1 MEKTMI
7 AAGCCLLALCGLLTA
22 CRMAGEDSA
31 PLKQE
36 LAGGQAQALFAAS
49 PQASAVVSGD
59 STGEATGSTLRVL
72 SFNVRTWTR
81 DLDSGSDVFWRTRME
96 AMERMIEDLDPDI
109 LCFQEMLFPAT
120 RYVPDGYRRVS
131 GGVNISHPI
140 FVRKGVKWQD
150 HEVAVRWE
158 ACTVEGVR
166 IINVHSSWD
175 GEITA
180 RTVEQVNEQLTDCE
194 MAVACGAWNVRLAAL
209 QKAGLQMESARELLG
224 VPEDDTFANFT
235 RPQESHGPIDH
246 FFVAGLQAVSYRM
259 ITDPYGCSKMSDHFP
274 IVLDIRK

>member
-1 MEKTMI
+1 MSADTRLVAGITLAALLAVLPAGCQMKSGGAPLPGQAV
-7 AAGCCLLALCGLLTA
+7 AAGPSLATK
-22 CRMAGEDSA
+22 S
-31 PLKQE
+31 Q
-36 LAGGQAQALFAAS
+36 LAAD
-49 PQASAVVSGD
+49 VRGD
-59 STGEATGSTLRVL
+59 LRVL

-81 DLDSGSDVFWRTRME
+81 DLDADSDVFWRTRME

-120 RYVPDGYRRVS
+120 RYVPDGYKRVS

-180 RTVEQVNEQLTDCE
+180 RTVEQVNAQLTDCE
-194 MAVACGAWNVRLAAL
+194 MALACGDWNVRLAAL
-209 QKAGLQMESARELLG
+209 QKAGLQMESARVLLG

-274 IVLDIRK
+274 IVLDICKQ